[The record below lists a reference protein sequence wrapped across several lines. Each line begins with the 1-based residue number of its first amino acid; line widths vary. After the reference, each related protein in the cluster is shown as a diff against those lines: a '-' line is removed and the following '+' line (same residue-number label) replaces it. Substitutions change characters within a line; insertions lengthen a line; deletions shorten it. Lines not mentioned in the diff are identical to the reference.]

1 MLNLLHGLVVNARNS
16 FVLSFLSAVKFWLK
30 IFLVHLCLA
39 FYPLFSG
46 KSRLHGKPDTITQKL
61 FLQAQI
67 GHFVVKELVHDFGCA
82 TIVMDGLKKLEFSLG
97 WASSSS
103 YVPFSRALQTSHK
116 DP

>member
-16 FVLSFLSAVKFWLK
+16 FVLSFLSAVKFCLK

-67 GHFVVKELVHDFGCA
+67 GHFVVKELVRDFGCA
-82 TIVMDGLKKLEFSLG
+82 TIVMDGLKKFG
-97 WASSSS
+97 
-103 YVPFSRALQTSHK
+103 
-116 DP
+116 

>member
-16 FVLSFLSAVKFWLK
+16 FVLSFFGCQ
-30 IFLVHLCLA
+30 IFLVRLCLA

-82 TIVMDGLKKLEFSLG
+82 TIVMDGLKKF
-97 WASSSS
+97 
-103 YVPFSRALQTSHK
+103 R
-116 DP
+116 